1 MEQQEGARLQT
12 RDGKDVALQGITL
25 TGELRGLL
33 FEAQVKQDF
42 VNPGKRPIEV
52 VYRFPLPWGAVLL
65 GVDVVL
71 GERHLKGVVVEKKQ
85 AEQRYEEA
93 LSDGHAAI
101 MLEQNRDHSYSL
113 NLGNLAAGE
122 HCSITLRYAQTLA
135 FAQRGLRLLIP
146 TVIAPR
152 YGDAQ
157 RDGGL
162 QPHQT
167 PRHSSTAEYPFD
179 LTLRLHGPLARAR
192 VASPSHPVAF
202 THEASEHG
210 GVLNISLARHA
221 VLDRDFVLV
230 IDQLAQD
237 AVASAALDAV
247 HPQQVAV
254 LAGFCPRI
262 PARDGSPMTVKILV
276 DCSGS
281 MAGDSMQAARR
292 ALHAIIG
299 QFGAEDRFA
308 LSRFGSTVEH
318 RSRSLWKVTEA
329 TRLAALRW
337 VGELEANLGGTEMQG
352 ALDSTFALGH
362 SGRGDGHGDGN
373 DTSDVL
379 LITDGEIEAIDR
391 TIESAQQSA
400 HRLFIVGIGS
410 SPAEA
415 HLRRL
420 ADATGGACDFVAP
433 GEDVEPAVLRMFARL
448 RSPRL
453 ADLRLLWPAGVSP
466 RWVSNLPTSVFDG
479 DTVRVFALLPEA
491 AEGEVRLVGKSAA
504 TAPEQDIASICL
516 TREVGEGD
524 ALARMAAA
532 AHLRQPGTPTKSGLR
547 LALDY
552 QLVTPLTNFLL
563 VHERADGERAGDMP
577 ELHAIA
583 PMVPAGWGGMGSVS
597 SSFEIAAPALRC
609 SIGVPGVWRTKR
621 APATQHS
628 AISDM
633 GMDGSDDLA
642 IPAFLRKGR
651 QAADID
657 HDDPRLWSDTEHY
670 AGLTPLGVAEWLHLT
685 PRNEWP
691 TTYEGLRAMGLGAW
705 VIDWLQWR
713 VAVSGGMQHSEE
725 AVVAAFVHL
734 MAWHAHR
741 MSPIQGLRAALQ
753 TMVQHL
759 RKTPAGIDMTLVD
772 AMAADLQDM
781 TAQRWPDAVLSLDA
795 QGSGAPAGDAGL
807 KEPS

>member
-1 MEQQEGARLQT
+1 MKGNTMERQEGARLQT

-65 GVDVVL
+65 GVDVLL

-101 MLEQNRDHSYSL
+101 MLEQNLDHSHSL

-167 PRHSSTAEYPFD
+167 PRHSSTVEYPFD
-179 LTLRLHGPLARAR
+179 LTLRLHGPLAQAR

-202 THEASEHG
+202 THEASEQG
-210 GVLNISLARHA
+210 GVLSISLARHA

-237 AVASAALDAV
+237 AIASAALDAM

-262 PARDGSPMTVKILV
+262 PVQETSPMTVKILV

-308 LSRFGSTVEH
+308 LSRFGTAVEH

-352 ALDSTFALGH
+352 ALDSTFALGQ
-362 SGRGDGHGDGN
+362 SGRGPDHG
-373 DTSDVL
+373 TSDVL
-379 LITDGEIEAIDR
+379 LVTDGEIEAIDR
-391 TIESAQQSA
+391 ALESAQQSA

-453 ADLRLLWPAGVSP
+453 ADLRLQWPEGVSP
-466 RWVSNLPTSVFDG
+466 RWVSNLPASVFDG
-479 DTVRVFALLPEA
+479 DTVHVFALLPEA
-491 AEGEVRLVGKSAA
+491 AEGEVRLVGKSTA

-516 TREVGEGD
+516 TRELGQSD

-532 AHLRQPGTPTKSGLR
+532 AHLRQPGTPGESAVR

-552 QLVTPLTNFLL
+552 QLVTPQTNFLL

-577 ELHAIA
+577 ELHTIA
-583 PMVPAGWGGMGSVS
+583 PMVPAGWGGMGSLG
-597 SSFEIAAPALRC
+597 SSFEIDAPALH
-609 SIGVPGVWRTKR
+609 SFVEAPSVWRTKR
-621 APATQHS
+621 TRATLRS
-628 AISDM
+628 AVTDI
-633 GMDGSDDLA
+633 GKDDLS
-642 IPAFLRKGR
+642 IPAFLRKGQ
-651 QAADID
+651 QAAAID
-657 HDDPRLWSDTEHY
+657 HDDPQLWVDTEHY
-670 AGLTPLGVAEWLHLT
+670 AGLTPLGVAEWLHQT
-685 PRNEWP
+685 PEDAWP

-713 VAVSGGMQHSEE
+713 VAVSGGTQHSEE

-741 MSPIQGLRAALQ
+741 VSPIQGLRAALQ
-753 TMVQHL
+753 TTIQRL
-759 RKTPAGIDMTLVD
+759 RKTAAGIDMALVD
-772 AMAADLQDM
+772 AMAAELQDM

-795 QGSGAPAGDAGL
+795 KGSGTLQGDAGL